1 MLDLF
6 HGFNWDAGNKSKCQK
21 HGVSVEEVE
30 ELFSS
35 EELRIEPD
43 LRNSKAEERFNAIGK
58 TTKGRSIFLVFTIRN
73 HESEILIRPISA
85 RYMHKKEIDFYAQ
98 KISNV

>member
-1 MLDLF
+1 MLDVF
-6 HGFNWDAGNKSKCQK
+6 HGFNWEAGNISKCQK

-30 ELFSS
+30 ALFSS
-35 EELRIEPD
+35 GRLQIEPD

-58 TTKGRSIFLVFTIRN
+58 TAMGRSIFLVFTIRN

-85 RYMHKKEIDFYAQ
+85 RYMHRKEIDYYAQ
-98 KISNV
+98 KNPPV

>member
-6 HGFNWDAGNKSKCQK
+6 HGFNWDAGNRAKCQK

-30 ELFSS
+30 ELFSGTS
-35 EELRIEPD
+35 LRIQPD
-43 LRNSKAEERFNAIGK
+43 LNNSKAEERFNAIGK
-58 TTKGRSIFLVFTIRN
+58 TKKGRGIFLVFTIRN

-85 RYMHKKEIDFYAQ
+85 RYMHKKEIDYYAQ
-98 KISNV
+98 ENPQV